1 MSAIAVGFHLTL
13 ERTLWITLLAIAA
26 LTRLWDLAYRTQHH
40 DESIHT
46 TFSWDLAVGNSYVHD
61 PLSHGPF
68 LFHANALVYFLLGS
82 SDVTSRLLPA
92 LVGIA
97 VVAAP
102 LLLRH
107 RDFLGRWGAL
117 AAGTLLLFSPSLLY
131 YTRFIRHDPYTI
143 LGTALLVAAIFRYL
157 HSPQRKWII
166 LAFISVAVL
175 LANHEIIFA
184 VFLVFVLV
192 LWGAL
197 VFSRMRFL
205 IPVHLI
211 AVALLM
217 VLLAMSS
224 LLGWIAFPEIPW
236 QTGGPDAAQDYYG
249 RLLTHPLVIGVLLVG
264 VAFLGGCVWAIQ
276 RAARAR
282 ISDGSVIEPLLGS
295 ADQGSVARGVRD
307 AWNDPVSVGIGA
319 LLALW
324 IFFGLFTTLFTQL
337 DGIATGTYATDGTLL
352 YWLGQHGEQRGAQP
366 WFYYITEGL
375 QYEWL
380 AIFLTLIALVLTGIT
395 VVKRLIHRDWSYD
408 PTILFRVF
416 LACWL
421 VFIFA
426 VLSWAGEKMPWL
438 IMHILLPA
446 ALLSGTAIQD
456 LVASASRWRDR
467 RAGVSDQPNA
477 FTIPAVLAAILV
489 VLAGAFFLIA
499 ANLTQGG
506 YDPVSGA
513 SRSVIADH
521 LDDWWRLL
529 LPLFGAIISIVGVVL
544 LRGMR
549 PAIYG
554 ALTGV
559 LAIMLLFQVHAGF
572 RLALEEGDVSIDT
585 LIYNTVGPDAKQVVE
600 DVALMSEI
608 YLGDQSITVSN
619 DNCTN
624 WPLEWYFR
632 DFENYRFISSVADTT
647 QDLPDVMIGVP
658 RDWDSSQCTMPL
670 EIPGYTSHPYVFRW
684 HEPEGEV
691 YRNFALAPEIAIGRS
706 AWVSE
711 DQATGPLAVLESV
724 WSSITSTG
732 DPDQQQQLWRL
743 LMYREQPGVL
753 TEYAFKVY
761 VRDDLMPYY
770 NDARYGP

>member
-224 LLGWIAFPEIPW
+224 LLGWSAFPEIPW

-559 LAIMLLFQVHAGF
+559 LATMLLFQVHAGF

-632 DFENYRFISSVADTT
+632 DFENYRFISSVTDTT

>member
-166 LAFISVAVL
+166 LAFTSVAVL

-224 LLGWIAFPEIPW
+224 LLGWSAFPEIPW